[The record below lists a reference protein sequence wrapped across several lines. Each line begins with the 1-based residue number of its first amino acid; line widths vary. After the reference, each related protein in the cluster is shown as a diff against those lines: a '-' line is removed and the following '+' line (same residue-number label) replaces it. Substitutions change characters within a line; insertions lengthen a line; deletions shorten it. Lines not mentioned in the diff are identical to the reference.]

1 MPQLIDQ
8 IQIYFLEN
16 IVTNRAV
23 QWAPTLNNVRD
34 NRYADNRPRK
44 PRLSASQLPAAS
56 IRCLAAAALCLLKRL
71 STAQSAEGLTHGSG
85 LWLV

>member
-8 IQIYFLEN
+8 IQVYFLEN
-16 IVTNRAV
+16 IATNRAV
-23 QWAPTLNNVRD
+23 QWAPNLNNVRD
-34 NRYADNRPRK
+34 NRPRN
-44 PRLSASQLPAAS
+44 PASSASQLPAS
-56 IRCLAAAALCLLKRL
+56 IRCLAAAAACLLERL